1 MCAVKQIKV
10 NAIKNGTVIDHIPA
24 GKVLRLIEL
33 LNLSSSNT
41 VMIGMNLHSEKL
53 GCKDI
58 FKIENR
64 ELTEQ
69 EVQSLALLAPQA
81 SVIIIK
87 DFEVSKKINVEIP
100 NYVENILLCPNE
112 KCITNME
119 GIPTKFNLL
128 HNSTVK
134 VRCTY
139 CEKKYQIDEVNFR
152 V

>member
-33 LNLSSSNT
+33 LNLTGKNS

-58 FKIENR
+58 IKIENR
-64 ELTEQ
+64 ELTEP
-69 EVQSLALLAPQA
+69 EVQSLALIAPQA

-100 NYVENILLCPNE
+100 NYVENLLLCPNE

-119 GIPTKFNLL
+119 GIPTKFNLH
-128 HNSTVK
+128 HNSNVK
-134 VRCTY
+134 VRCAY
-139 CEKKYQIDEVNFR
+139 CEKKYQIDEVKFR